1 MFWFLIS
8 VHILLCA
15 FLVLLVLVQS
25 DKGGGLGSLAG
36 GMSNNNA
43 LAGAGAET
51 FIQKLTKWVA
61 ILFMGVVLTLNL
73 IATSSNQQKVES
85 ELKQDVGLGDALPTQ
100 AVPAAIQIDTTIKK

>member
-1 MFWFLIS
+1 MFWVLIA
-8 VHILLCA
+8 VHVLLCA

-61 ILFMGVVLTLNL
+61 IAFMVIVFVLNMM
-73 IATSSNQQKVES
+73 ATGTEQSVQES
-85 ELKQDVGLGDALPTQ
+85 ELKESVGLGDALPK
-100 AVPAAIQIDTTIKK
+100 AAPQQPVAIDTTLAK

>member
-1 MFWFLIS
+1 MFWVLIA
-8 VHILLCA
+8 VHVLLCA

-36 GMSNNNA
+36 GMGNNNA

-61 ILFMGVVLTLNL
+61 ITFMVVVFALNMM
-73 IATSSNQQKVES
+73 AVGAEQTVQES
-85 ELKQDVGLGDALPTQ
+85 ELKKSVGLGDALPQVETQ
-100 AVPAAIQIDTTIKK
+100 QPVAIDTTLAK